1 MTLQLIAM
9 RLDME
14 VCLMPSDDDR
24 FVLLNQLMAENKQ
37 LTERVKEIDK
47 LVSEIRK
54 ISHDKE
60 TL

>member
-1 MTLQLIAM
+1 
-9 RLDME
+9 
-14 VCLMPSDDDR
+14 MPSDDDR

-60 TL
+60 AS